1 MCVCVVVHRKKRERN
16 WKKLLRRLSSGK
28 NCTVI
33 THIRLL
39 CCVLY
44 RRVLSKQ
51 AKAQLRRKSQRIQ
64 EALVRSHDSHMTS
77 HDLPLQELDLKILEG
92 IAERVSERG

>member
-1 MCVCVVVHRKKRERN
+1 M
-16 WKKLLRRLSSGK
+16 
-28 NCTVI
+28 
-33 THIRLL
+33 
-39 CCVLY
+39 LY